1 MLIFG
6 FVSYSQDQCRDILK
20 DGLRDQYEFED
31 STDFDSSFDSW
42 VSGDGFRKFVRD
54 NESDVGFSIPFP
66 KIGSF
71 SLTNKS
77 STNRIREF
85 QSSYTNQLSSSQ
97 KDFTRTRIMRKVANE
112 PTIDAWEECMRLK
125 INNEAGGLI
134 ISQESY
140 DETSNY
146 VEINIK
152 WVPRMRE
159 NEAELAEDIQ
169 VIKGSLLSPNVKKG
183 FTIGTEW
190 ISLIFER
197 NQADEEMLVQFI
209 LNEQLGSKTIR
220 IKPIVKDL
228 NPPEEIDKDLSLKD
242 LFLANVS
249 GTWVY
254 QSFTYP
260 AQDALHQTVLPP
272 ILYANVLSTWTRP
285 IYSSSGKLL
294 GHHNQDFGNTF
305 ETFLLTINKTDLKGE
320 YRFTNKDNSSLYT
333 RLESEYIESV
343 KTEWLGSLK
352 FEVNP
357 TIEDSLKSTIK
368 INGRFVYMELTNNKE
383 LLHIG
388 DGLYKFTLRRD

>member
-220 IKPIVKDL
+220 I
-228 NPPEEIDKDLSLKD
+228 N
-242 LFLANVS
+242 
-249 GTWVY
+249 
-254 QSFTYP
+254 
-260 AQDALHQTVLPP
+260 
-272 ILYANVLSTWTRP
+272 
-285 IYSSSGKLL
+285 
-294 GHHNQDFGNTF
+294 
-305 ETFLLTINKTDLKGE
+305 
-320 YRFTNKDNSSLYT
+320 
-333 RLESEYIESV
+333 
-343 KTEWLGSLK
+343 
-352 FEVNP
+352 
-357 TIEDSLKSTIK
+357 
-368 INGRFVYMELTNNKE
+368 
-383 LLHIG
+383 
-388 DGLYKFTLRRD
+388 